1 MNDSPTWYTPYNLGV
16 NYIRYSPNAACGG
29 SLVNIENR
37 ATKAL
42 YNYTPYQPNQAALNA
57 GWGSAACGAYGNR
70 NFYLYLTNWFNNSS
84 IAIPPTVYIPDGV
97 YTLSNQASTKNMDV
111 LSASTANGASVGI
124 YTKNNTAAQ
133 RWIIRQQPDGYY
145 SLTNVN
151 SGKVLDVTGGS
162 RNTGVKLQTYTNNST
177 CAQRWSFVSDNSNV
191 SLLNKCTQLAVDV
204 TNGNTTNS
212 TKLQTYIYNGT
223 NAQRWDLS
231 SFEPQV
237 VANGI
242 YTIALS
248 KSGLALDITGG
259 NYSNGT
265 RIQIYDKNNTKAQQW
280 QITRQPDGFYT
291 IYNPTSG
298 KSLDVA
304 DARVTRGTAIQLY
317 AKNFTCAQKW
327 SITGS
332 DNVYSIQPSCST
344 KYALDVA
351 DGNINTSGNRVQ
363 LYTRNLSN
371 AQLWLFHQ

>member
-1 MNDSPTWYTPYNLGV
+1 MPSDLLL
-16 NYIRYSPNAACGG
+16 IRSACSG
-29 SLVNIENR
+29 
-37 ATKAL
+37 KAL
-42 YNYTPYQPNQAALNA
+42 DVRGGLIYNK
-57 GWGSAACGAYGNR
+57 G
-70 NFYLYLTNWFNNSS
+70 TNIQVYDTNNSS
-84 IAIPPTVYIPDGV
+84 AQLWSLTEVAG
-97 YTLSNQASTKNMDV
+97 
-111 LSASTANGASVGI
+111 SAPQNG
-124 YTKNNTAAQ
+124 T
-133 RWIIRQQPDGYY
+133 Y
-145 SLTNVN
+145 SLT
-151 SGKVLDVTGGS
+151 
-162 RNTGVKLQTYTNNST
+162 
-177 CAQRWSFVSDNSNV
+177 
-191 SLLNKCTQLAVDV
+191 
-204 TNGNTTNS
+204 
-212 TKLQTYIYNGT
+212 
-223 NAQRWDLS
+223 
-231 SFEPQV
+231 
-237 VANGI
+237 
-242 YTIALS
+242 TIAN
-248 KSGLALDITGG
+248 KALDITGG